1 MSGPERVLGL
11 IPARGGSKGLPG
23 KNLKMIAGK
32 PLIAHTIEAALKA
45 TRLDRVVVSTDDEA
59 IAEAAR
65 QAGAE
70 VPFMRPAQYAGDE
83 SPSMAV
89 VHHALAWFSVQ
100 GGGYRPDA
108 VALLSPTCP
117 LRTAE
122 QIDAVIG
129 LLESDDID
137 SACTVVSSPAHPHF
151 ILSRDDSGRMGF
163 VMDVDHR
170 PLRRQDLVP
179 FYVHRQAVLVS
190 RTSYLKRSGHD
201 APFVNFQSLLG
212 HIVDPASAHDIDDAF
227 DLDVAEHLMARGA
240 ART

>member
-1 MSGPERVLGL
+1 
-11 IPARGGSKGLPG
+11 
-23 KNLKMIAGK
+23 MIGGK

-45 TRLDRVVVSTDDEA
+45 TRLERVVVSTDDDA

-65 QAGAE
+65 HAGAD
-70 VPFMRPAQYAGDE
+70 VPFIRPAQYATDE

-122 QIDAVIG
+122 QIDAVVG
-129 LLESDDID
+129 LLENDDID
-137 SACTVVSSPAHPHF
+137 SACTVTLSPAHPHF
-151 ILSRDDSGRMGF
+151 ILSRDDAARMRF
-163 VMDVDHR
+163 VMDVEHR
-170 PLRRQDLVP
+170 ALRRQDLPP

-190 RTSYLKRSGHD
+190 RTAYLKRSGHD
-201 APFVNFQSLLG
+201 AAFVNFESLLG
-212 HIVDPASAHDIDDAF
+212 HIVDAESAHDIDDAF
-227 DLDVAEHLMARGA
+227 DLEIAERLMEQRDKAVR
-240 ART
+240 